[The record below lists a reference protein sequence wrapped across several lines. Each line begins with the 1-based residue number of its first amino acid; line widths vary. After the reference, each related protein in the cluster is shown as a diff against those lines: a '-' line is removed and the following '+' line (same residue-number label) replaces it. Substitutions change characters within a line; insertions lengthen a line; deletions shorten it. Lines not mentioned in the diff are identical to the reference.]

1 MYWEEP
7 RVEEAKAPSSSMV
20 DVAFAITCKVLPVDH
35 AHALRRALEAALPWL
50 GAEERAGIHAIH
62 GAESGNGW
70 IRPDSEAGA
79 LLQLSRRTRMVLR
92 VPTERV
98 DEVRALEGQ
107 TLDIAGYPLQVGA
120 VSVRALQPSATLFA
134 RYVVSE
140 QDENEQA
147 FLDRV
152 AGSLRRMGVP
162 PRKLLCGKSHVI
174 VTPEGPLQ
182 TRSLMVADL
191 DAADSVR
198 LQEQGI
204 GPGRK
209 LGCGLMVPYKGI
221 KPVRA
226 EGEDK

>member
-7 RVEEAKAPSSSMV
+7 QVEKATAPSSSMV
-20 DVAFAITCKVLPVDH
+20 DVAFAVTCKVLPLDH
-35 AHALRRALEAALPWL
+35 ADALRGALEAALPWL
-50 GAEERAGIHAIH
+50 RGEERAGIHAIH

-70 IRPDSEAGA
+70 IRPDSEAGG

-98 DEVRALEGQ
+98 DDVRVLEGQ

-120 VSVRALQPSATLFA
+120 ASVRPLQPSATLFA

-140 QDENEQA
+140 QDEEEQS

-152 AGSLRRMGVP
+152 AGSLHRMGVP
-162 PRKLLCGKSHVI
+162 ARKLLCGKSHVI
-174 VTPEGPLQ
+174 LTPEGPLQ
-182 TRSLMVADL
+182 SRSLMMADL
-191 DAADSVR
+191 DPGDSVR

-209 LGCGLMVPYKGI
+209 LGCGLMIPYKSI